1 MDRDRRHEGG
11 TRHWHGGCGLATVL
25 LFVLVLLSDAAL
37 TVTGDSGRGRLVRFQ
52 VTGTGSTVEVTL
64 SAPSWRVVRASVA
77 VPLRLVSGEPVTV
90 RVPPGS
96 DVSLSVSSL
105 DEDAGIRCEIDVDGA
120 AIDVHESS
128 SAQPAVV
135 CKAHIATP

>member
-1 MDRDRRHEGG
+1 
-11 TRHWHGGCGLATVL
+11 VL

-37 TVTGDSGRGRLVRFQ
+37 TATGGSGRGRLVRFQ
-52 VTGTGSTVEVTL
+52 VTGKGSRVEVTL
-64 SAPSWRVVRASVA
+64 TAPSWRVARASVA

-96 DVSLSVSSL
+96 DVSLSASSL
-105 DEDAGIRCEIDVDGA
+105 EEDAGIRCEIDVDGA

-128 SAQPAVV
+128 RAQPDVV
-135 CKAHIATP
+135 CEAHIATP